1 MQAVPLSNGGKQR
14 RNNTVCVDGENRPN
28 DKKIVWTT
36 KPKCSKSQRCA
47 ILTIETFFIGKN
59 RAEFKS
65 FRLFCMLSLDWKFK
79 KHIKNEQKNPIL
91 HFVFVAGIGSFS
103 GFCAAESR
111 HDLHLPVRSAEGHVL
126 RALEWQWHGTCPSV
140 GMYRKYCCPLKLKRA

>member
-1 MQAVPLSNGGKQR
+1 MRAVPLNGGKQR

-47 ILTIETFFIGKN
+47 ILTIETIFIGKN

-103 GFCAAESR
+103 GFCVAY
-111 HDLHLPVRSAEGHVL
+111 PVRSAEVL
-126 RALEWQWHGTCPSV
+126 PTISMVQTSFMFTIVYQPCSSWNSSTPWKQ
-140 GMYRKYCCPLKLKRA
+140 